1 MGSLASMEDH
11 SGELKRFA
19 KLRDE
24 MVERNIATRG
34 VRDELVLDAMRK
46 VPREH
51 FLPKNLREFAY
62 EDSPLPIA
70 GEQTISKP

>member
-24 MVERNIATRG
+24 MVERNITTPRRARRTRS
-34 VRDELVLDAMRK
+34 RCDAQGPARAF
-46 VPREH
+46 PAEE
-51 FLPKNLREFAY
+51 P
-62 EDSPLPIA
+62 P
-70 GEQTISKP
+70 